1 MRKAQQGDHVQVHY
15 VKRFQDGSTASSRG
29 RSPIEVTIGT
39 AHRRLPGLGLALVG
53 LATGECRTLK
63 VPPEQAYGVRDPN
76 RVRTLNRKFFPA
88 DKALPVGEWVRVT
101 GRRGPRLVRI
111 LELHD
116 EEVIIDINHRR
127 AGQALELEVELIAIL
142 QSAAGMQLPSAE
154 QVNRQSTAGPFSGR
168 KPPQD

>member
-1 MRKAQQGDHVQVHY
+1 
-15 VKRFQDGSTASSRG
+15 
-29 RSPIEVTIGT
+29 
-39 AHRRLPGLGLALVG
+39 
-53 LATGECRTLK
+53 
-63 VPPEQAYGVRDPN
+63 
-76 RVRTLNRKFFPA
+76 
-88 DKALPVGEWVRVT
+88 
-101 GRRGPRLVRI
+101 
-111 LELHD
+111 LHD